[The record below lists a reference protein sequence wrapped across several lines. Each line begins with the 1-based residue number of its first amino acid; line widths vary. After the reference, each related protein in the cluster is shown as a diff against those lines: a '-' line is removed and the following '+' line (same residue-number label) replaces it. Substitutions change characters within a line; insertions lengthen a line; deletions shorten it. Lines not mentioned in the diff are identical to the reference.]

1 MSSYILKINKNNK
14 KIKEFNSENIYEFNP
29 KNNKNIKSFII
40 FDKEVLNK
48 IFMKKYLVSYKKL
61 IMFIS
66 SLNDE
71 SSASDFMICLDELTK
86 LKDTLIY
93 KYKKYLKKEIYEK
106 FIDDLTEYDKYI
118 QNKIISLEYN
128 KEQMKR

>member
-1 MSSYILKINKNNK
+1 MYLSWENALICKFFAVVSSSG
-14 KIKEFNSENIYEFNP
+14 SEC
-29 KNNKNIKSFII
+29 
-40 FDKEVLNK
+40 
-48 IFMKKYLVSYKKL
+48 FMKKYLVSYKKL

-106 FIDDLTEYDKYI
+106 FIDDLIEYDKYI